1 MTTPKVEVTILQNSL
16 GIQPPTDGDVLA
28 IVGPAD
34 GGALNTVGLYG
45 RTKGAQADFV
55 GGPLVEAAA
64 VAIEVARRPVVLCRT
79 DTTTD
84 GVIGTVDLSGMTGT
98 VVPRG
103 ATGAFPIDD
112 YEAYVEFVDAGTVGT
127 TGITYQWSLD
137 GGRTMS
143 PLVSLGTDVGI
154 AIPDSGVSFFL
165 DPVEAGLVTLV
176 NDLRTDMLAHFILT
190 TGSVHLAAD
199 TTSDDG
205 VAAAASDLA
214 TALTLV
220 NTLRTALIA
229 HAANLTAHTVADTAI
244 TSGTLPAAAL
254 NAQEAVT
261 LANALKAAYNTHRV
275 ELTGTIHGLADN
287 TNVTTAADASHGTVV
302 AGDNFS
308 ARISAPIWNTQQLDD
323 ALFALQR
330 SGLPWDC
337 CLILG
342 NITTTNQANAIGTR
356 IAAMEAAYKYKRF
369 FCNFRIP
376 NDGETES
383 AYLTAFKAAFDA
395 VTIYEISMSAGS
407 QEFESAATRP
417 RRYRRPP
424 SWMAAIETIVRGPA
438 GPAADVA
445 YVNDGAGA
453 LVLGSTIQDETGNPK
468 HHDEDLDP
476 GLDTA
481 RALTLRSMP
490 GYPGKVFITHP
501 RTLAQLGTD
510 FVWIQHWGLM
520 CKVLDVAVHKLTGQL
535 SAGIQPDPKTGRIL
549 DAAATDLENNV
560 REELENQILSKGW
573 AVSVDV
579 SIDRTV
585 NILSTPTIPV
595 DVSVVPLAYV
605 KKFALT
611 VALKNPAYV
620 NS

>member
-16 GIQPPTDGDVLA
+16 GIQPPTDGDILA
-28 IVGPAD
+28 IVGPAAD
-34 GGALNTVGLYG
+34 GPLNVVGLYG

-84 GVIGTVDLSGMTGT
+84 GVIGTVDVDGMTGT

-103 ATGAFPIDD
+103 TTGALPIDD
-112 YEAYVEFVDAGTVGT
+112 NEAYVEFVDGGTVGT
-127 TGITYQWSLD
+127 PGITYQWSLD

-143 PLVSLGTDVGI
+143 PLVALGTDVVI

-165 DPVEAGLVTLV
+165 DPVEAGLVALV

-190 TGSVHLAAD
+190 AGSVHLAAD

-229 HAANLTAHTVADTAI
+229 HAANTTAHTVADTAI

-275 ELTGTIHGLADN
+275 KLTSTIHGAADN
-287 TNVTTAADASHGTVV
+287 TNVTSSADASPGTVV
-302 AGDNFS
+302 AGDFFS
-308 ARISAPIWNTQQLDD
+308 ARVSAPVWDASQLDD
-323 ALFALQR
+323 ALLALQR
-330 SGLPWDC
+330 SGLHWDC

-342 NITTTNQANAIGTR
+342 NVNTTNQANSIGTR

-407 QEFESAATRP
+407 LEFESAATRP

-424 SWMAAIETIVRGPA
+424 SWMAAIETIVRGPS
-438 GPAADVA
+438 GPAADIA

-481 RALTLRSMP
+481 RALTLRTVP
-490 GYPGKVFITHP
+490 GYPGKAFITNP

-520 CKVLDVAVHKLTGQL
+520 CKVLDVAVPKLIGQL

-560 REELENQILSKGW
+560 KEELENQILSKGW
-573 AVSVDV
+573 AVAADV

-595 DVSVVPLAYV
+595 DVSVVPLAYI